1 MDQFH
6 SQNHPSIEAWVNKKK
21 KLTMIILSQKL
32 NFTAYV
38 FPTPQIQEKNIIL
51 TILLLVNCYQLNN

>member
-21 KLTMIILSQKL
+21 MTMIILSQKL

-38 FPTPQIQEKNIIL
+38 FPTPQIQEKKISF
-51 TILLLVNCYQLNN
+51 